1 MIKIETILNHLSN
14 HKDINAYDVRDTL
27 NSSSQLY
34 FVKEKLE
41 TNRFVDTET
50 LTITLYVDH
59 KEYRGSSS
67 FVVTSADDE
76 TSLEYKIDSAVSKA
90 LKSCNKYYP
99 LAKKSENITALKTV
113 DNNEILKTAVKEI
126 FGANKK
132 KNTSLNATE
141 LFADSKKVRFI
152 NSLGIDHTIT
162 KHSLFVESIPSY
174 KDENGEYELY
184 YASSNSDINCKGLK
198 EEIEDALNNVVYRA
212 NAQTLKEFEVAKDTK
227 VYIEGEML
235 AMLMEAIANELSYR
249 NQYEKSSHYSL
260 EDLISN
266 NPFTLVMK
274 GEIDGAVASSPID
287 DSGIV
292 LKDKEIIKDGKACA
306 LWGGVRYAYY
316 MNQEATGSYPC
327 IELEDYKGQDN
338 DNVRLIILNFSS
350 PQFDQS
356 TGYFGGEVRLALYID
371 HDKVTPLSGFSIS
384 GNLYEAMKT
393 VSFSKEEAI
402 VNSDESKAFKGPKY
416 LIFDS
421 ITLQK

>member
-99 LAKKSENITALKTV
+99 LANKSENITALKTV

-212 NAQTLKEFEVAKDTK
+212 NAQTLKEFEVAK
-227 VYIEGEML
+227 ESFHFS
-235 AMLMEAIANELSYR
+235 NER
-249 NQYEKSSHYSL
+249 G
-260 EDLISN
+260 D
-266 NPFTLVMK
+266 
-274 GEIDGAVASSPID
+274 
-287 DSGIV
+287 
-292 LKDKEIIKDGKACA
+292 
-306 LWGGVRYAYY
+306 
-316 MNQEATGSYPC
+316 
-327 IELEDYKGQDN
+327 
-338 DNVRLIILNFSS
+338 
-350 PQFDQS
+350 
-356 TGYFGGEVRLALYID
+356 
-371 HDKVTPLSGFSIS
+371 
-384 GNLYEAMKT
+384 
-393 VSFSKEEAI
+393 
-402 VNSDESKAFKGPKY
+402 
-416 LIFDS
+416 
-421 ITLQK
+421 